1 MTGAVSHAD
10 APSPDRDGG
19 WKPKSTT
26 GVSPLAVALP
36 ELPPLAGVRLNA
48 TAAGIRYQ
56 GRTDLVMM
64 EVPAGSTAAGVF
76 TSNKCP
82 GAPVDWCRE
91 ALKGGKARLVVVNAG
106 NANVFTGRAGR
117 DACAATASAA
127 ARLVGCAPHEVF
139 VASTGVIGEVLPH
152 EKLITALPGL
162 HAGLRPDG
170 WEAAARGI
178 MTTDTFPKASTRVAK
193 IGGVPVRITGFAK
206 GSGMIAPDMA
216 TMLCFVFTDAA
227 IPGAALQSMLKKGVD
242 RSFNCTTVDSDTS
255 TSDTVLLIATGQ
267 TSHGTVSGREL
278 GDFSARLSEVLM
290 DLALQVIRDG
300 EGAQKLVKIDVTG
313 AVSARSAKRIAM
325 TVANSPLVKTAI
337 AGEDANWGR
346 IVMAVGKA
354 GEPADRDRLSVGV
367 GGVWMAREGGV
378 VPGYDETPVVAHM
391 KGHEIEMAIDIGLGS
406 GKATVWTC
414 DLTHG
419 YIDINGSYR
428 S

>member
-1 MTGAVSHAD
+1 MTSA
-10 APSPDRDGG
+10 
-19 WKPKSTT
+19 
-26 GVSPLAVALP
+26 VSPLAVPLP

-82 GAPVDWCRE
+82 GAPIDWCRE
-91 ALKGGKARLVVVNAG
+91 SLRGGKARLVVVNAG
-106 NANVFTGRAGR
+106 NANVFTGKAGR
-117 DACAATASAA
+117 DACAATAAA
-127 ARLVGCAPHEVF
+127 AAKLAGCPENEVF

-152 EKLITALPGL
+152 EKLVAALPAL
-162 HAGLRPDG
+162 HAGLKADN

-193 IGGVPVRITGFAK
+193 IGGQKVRITGIAK

-216 TMLCFVFTDAA
+216 TMLCFIFTDAT
-227 IPGAALQSMLKKGVD
+227 IPGADLQKMLKKGVD

-267 TSHGTVSGREL
+267 VAHPAGPL
-278 GDFSARLSEVLM
+278 GDFSKKLSDVLM
-290 DLALQVIRDG
+290 DLALQVTRDG

-313 AVSARSAKRIAM
+313 AVSAKSAKKIAM
-325 TVANSPLVKTAI
+325 TIANSPLVKTAI

-354 GEPADRDRLSVGV
+354 GEPADRDKLSVGV
-367 GGVWMAREGGV
+367 GGVWMAKDGGV

-391 KGHEIEMAIDIGLGS
+391 KGREIDMTVDIGLGS

>member
-1 MTGAVSHAD
+1 MTNAGSATD
-10 APSPDRDGG
+10 EPTPDRGG
-19 WKPKSTT
+19 AWKPTGS

-36 ELPPLAGVRLNA
+36 QLPPLAGVRLNA

-56 GRTDLVMM
+56 GRTDLVLM
-64 EVPAGSTAAGVF
+64 EVPAGSTVAGVF

-91 ALKGGKARLVVVNAG
+91 SLAGGKARLVVVNAG

-117 DACAATASAA
+117 EACAATAAA
-127 ARLVGCAPHEVF
+127 AAQLVDCPPSEVF

-152 EKLITALPGL
+152 DKLIAALPAL
-162 HAGLRPDG
+162 HAGLRADG

-193 IGGVPVRITGFAK
+193 IGGTEVRITGIAK

-227 IPGAALQSMLKKGVD
+227 IPGASLQSLLKKGVD

-267 TSHGTVSGREL
+267 AGNPSGAL
-278 GDFSARLSEVLM
+278 GDFSTKLSEVLM

-354 GEPADRDRLSVGV
+354 GEPADRDRLSIGV

-378 VPGYDETPVVAHM
+378 IPGYDETPVVAHM